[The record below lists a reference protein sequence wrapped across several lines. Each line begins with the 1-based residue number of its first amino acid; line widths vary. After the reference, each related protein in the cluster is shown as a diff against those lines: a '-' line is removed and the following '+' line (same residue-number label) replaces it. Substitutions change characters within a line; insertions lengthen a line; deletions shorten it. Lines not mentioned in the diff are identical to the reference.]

1 MALAVIASMA
11 FTLILPQHVFSFLR
25 WALPVAEAALLVAI
39 ISHDPGHIDN
49 RSESMRKLTI
59 ALVALLVLAALW
71 ATAVLLR
78 DLIEGSLETSSASTL
93 LAVGG
98 TVWAGNIIAFS
109 LLYWELDSGG
119 PPARAHH
126 MPSSPSFAFPQ
137 QSSPEVAPPYWRPAY
152 VDYFYLSFTSAVAF
166 SPTDT
171 MPLVPWA
178 KLSMALE
185 ELISLVIFG
194 LVVARAVNI
203 FR

>member
-1 MALAVIASMA
+1 MALAVIASIV
-11 FTLILPQHVFSFLR
+11 FTVILPQHVFSFLR
-25 WALPVAEAALLVAI
+25 WALPVAEAALLVVIVAR
-39 ISHDPGHIDN
+39 DPGRIDN
-49 RSESMRKLTI
+49 RSASLRKLTI
-59 ALVALLVLAALW
+59 TLIALMVLAALW

-78 DLIEGSLETSSASTL
+78 DLIEGSSETSSASTL

-98 TVWAGNIIAFS
+98 SVWAGNIIAFS

-119 PPARAHH
+119 PAARAQH

-137 QSSPEVAPPYWRPAY
+137 QLDPEVAPPSWRPLY

-166 SPTDT
+166 SPTDA
-171 MPLVPWA
+171 MPLMPWA

-194 LVVARAVNI
+194 LVVARAVNV
-203 FR
+203 FT